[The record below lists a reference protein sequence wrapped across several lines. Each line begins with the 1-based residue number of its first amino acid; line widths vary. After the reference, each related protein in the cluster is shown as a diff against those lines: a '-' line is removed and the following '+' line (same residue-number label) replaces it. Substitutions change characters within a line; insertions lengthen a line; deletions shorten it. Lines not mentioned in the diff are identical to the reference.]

1 MPLDN
6 LWGAQFFTG
15 YPLVTVIFVVI
26 AVVTAI
32 QFRLLRER
40 T

>member
-1 MPLDN
+1 MS
-6 LWGAQFFTG
+6 
-15 YPLVTVIFVVI
+15 YIIFVVI

-32 QFRLLRER
+32 QFRLLREN